1 MHNYAHCTLLTHSI
15 PHIHGRKYR
24 RRSLLIWL
32 LWSHTQTHTLSDI
45 KHSLWAFIYLA
56 FGNAEF
62 YRLYTV
68 CVLLFFFSCVFV
80 ADFSHSKWKECEF
93 ICTIDYI
100 EIFVCD
106 VVSGTA
112 DAITAFA
119 NCLPPHSSAHFILCC
134 VQFKNSLRTD
144 SWCGASERIQ
154 SDQWFDH
161 NETTIR
167 FHMYMNTSVVMENQF
182 CFSFSSLYVRNMT
195 LSLQYFI
202 PSFNLIW
209 CDQWS
214 KLFARFILH
223 FPLIPSHFSRILSD
237 SRRFSSAEFSS
248 KISCTIKRYEMSQVC
263 LVSKWLIYG
272 GVECIVTH

>member
-1 MHNYAHCTLLTHSI
+1 MLSFIVCIRFVCCCFVFLLRICCRFLSFEVKRVWVYLYHRLHRNI
-15 PHIHGRKYR
+15 CVR
-24 RRSLLIWL
+24 RG
-32 LWSHTQTHTLSDI
+32 LWYCWCYYCLCQ
-45 KHSLWAFIYLA
+45 
-56 FGNAEF
+56 
-62 YRLYTV
+62 
-68 CVLLFFFSCVFV
+68 LFTSSFFSPFYLVLC
-80 ADFSHSKWKECEF
+80 AIQEF
-93 ICTIDYI
+93 
-100 EIFVCD
+100 
-106 VVSGTA
+106 
-112 DAITAFA
+112 FA
-119 NCLPPHSSAHFILCC
+119 
-134 VQFKNSLRTD
+134 KTD

-182 CFSFSSLYVRNMT
+182 CFSFISLYVRNMT

-202 PSFNLIW
+202 PSFYLIW

-248 KISCTIKRYEMSQVC
+248 KISCAIKRYEMSQVC

-272 GVECIVTH
+272 GVECIATH